1 MRSTLVNRDA
11 LDWLLLERFRGKV
24 GRCDP
29 GFLTQI
35 DIPQAQLPART
46 SVMVAFWRMLN
57 PLREI
62 EHHGAE
68 HPPC

>member
-1 MRSTLVNRDA
+1 MRPTLVNRDD

-46 SVMVAFWRMLN
+46 SVMVAF
-57 PLREI
+57 
-62 EHHGAE
+62 GA
-68 HPPC
+68 C